1 MSDEV
6 YECSV
11 EDSCGREFGERRF
24 WEWIGAIDCDGGLKG
39 DGTDIVLQS

>member
-11 EDSCGREFGERRF
+11 EDSCGRELSEKRF
-24 WEWIGAIDCDGGLKG
+24 SEWIGARGCDGSLKD
-39 DGTDIVLQS
+39 DGTYIVL